1 MIRLFYI
8 YFALQNIYNPLDL
21 RRWWRVK
28 SRYFLTR
35 QRFEQITNE
44 HMSNYQ
50 FLKYSLLGMK
60 LWSMGGT
67 LQTAHSTSTSSLG
80 THSLSRG
87 GERTLCRFTLSL
99 KFCTFL
105 QTSSTVHRLCEG
117 KEELLNVSNQA
128 FATLSLTGMWPS
140 WMSWITCS
148 MVTQRRKMGWFCHR
162 SRNNDI
168 AC

>member
-1 MIRLFYI
+1 M
-8 YFALQNIYNPLDL
+8 
-21 RRWWRVK
+21 K

-35 QRFEQITNE
+35 QRFDQITNE

-128 FATLSLTGMWPS
+128 FATVFNRHLTKLDELNNLFYGHATQEDGMVLSQ
-140 WMSWITCS
+140 
-148 MVTQRRKMGWFCHR
+148 VQKQ
-162 SRNNDI
+162 
-168 AC
+168 